1 MFGLPEL
8 HFWKGKWY
16 IYYAAGYSGPPFIH
30 QKAGVLE
37 SVTSDAM
44 GKYVDK
50 GMLFTGDALGD
61 WENNRWAIDMTLLD
75 HKGQL
80 YAVWSGWEGNE
91 LTDKTQQH
99 LYIAKMLNPGLW
111 PPEE

>member
-1 MFGLPEL
+1 
-8 HFWKGKWY
+8 
-16 IYYAAGYSGPPFIH
+16 
-30 QKAGVLE
+30 
-37 SVTSDAM
+37 M

-99 LYIAKMLNPGLW
+99 LYISLDYGLRKS
-111 PPEE
+111 ENIFTGSLL